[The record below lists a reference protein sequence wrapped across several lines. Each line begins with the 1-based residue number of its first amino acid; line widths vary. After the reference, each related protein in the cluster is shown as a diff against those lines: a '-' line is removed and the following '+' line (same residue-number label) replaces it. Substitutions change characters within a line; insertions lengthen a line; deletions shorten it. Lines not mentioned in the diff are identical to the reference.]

1 VYRQDYVLR
10 LIEQLG
16 RALRAFRDRILRQ
29 EVAEADLRATITEVA
44 QQAGI
49 DLDVAR
55 RLDPASLLMWLAPTG
70 DIDEPRIWLVA
81 ELLHLSGRHGADAAP
96 TAGRGDLLRALALFQ
111 RLDPQ
116 WRASDGFPTAG
127 ERADEVRR
135 LLDTRSRTASD
146 GV

>member
-16 RALRAFRDRILRQ
+16 RALRAVRDRVFRR
-29 EVAEADLRATITEVA
+29 EAGTAELRATIAEVA

-55 RLDPASLLMWLAPTG
+55 RLDPASLMLWLAPTG
-70 DIDEPRIWLVA
+70 EIDEARIWLVA
-81 ELLHLSGRHGADAAP
+81 ELLHLSGLHDAGGP
-96 TAGRGDLLRALALFQ
+96 PPAGRGDLQRALALFD

-127 ERADEVRR
+127 ERAGEVRR
-135 LLDTRSRTASD
+135 LLEARSRPPGD